1 MPSTSYN
8 KNLYFGSGGSVAV
21 MFLDSKET
29 HTAVKL
35 EEKGSEKFAPWGEDN
50 RFPQNFMETLRK
62 NGAGGTSYRL
72 LKAAHY
78 GQGFRLFRTDTS
90 DDGKEDRKI
99 VPLAAEKDILQ
110 FFNSCRM
117 PRVWTEIISDLENW
131 NLGFPE
137 FILSNDYNKCVS
149 VRRLQSAKMRYGL
162 INPNTGL
169 VEYAYLCHNWQTST
183 ALDSE
188 FVEKIAVVD
197 IYASAE
203 EIKEYCKKKKI
214 HKFTMPI
221 FYPMVD
227 ETYYPEPDHHS
238 VYRNGWMDVV
248 NNIPAYK
255 KAYSKNQLN
264 IKFMVYISD
273 EYFTRTYGVEWEKYT
288 IDKKTEIRKNLS
300 DSIDEHMSGNDKAG
314 KSIQT
319 TVFKDREGKWVK
331 GIEVVPLDTKI
342 NNEGTG
348 LLDASGGNSEI
359 MAAIGADPVLT
370 GVGIPGEK
378 LGGNGGSNKREALS
392 ILNALMKSKR
402 ETTLEIWRTLRD
414 YNGWDST
421 LEGDFAV
428 TELTTLDKNPT
439 GTENKF

>member
-1 MPSTSYN
+1 MAVQQINT
-8 KNLYFGSGGSVAV
+8 NLYFGSGGKTAII
-21 MFLDSKET
+21 
-29 HTAVKL
+29 HTKPTEPHTTVKI
-35 EEKGSEKFAPWGEDN
+35 EGSDQNKIALWGEEN
-50 RFPQNFMETLRK
+50 TFPQQFMETLKK

-78 GQGFRLFRTDTS
+78 GQGFRLFKSDVS
-90 DDGKEDRKI
+90 DDGKEDKRI
-99 VPLAAEKDILQ
+99 VPLASQKEIYD
-110 FFNSCRM
+110 FFVRNKM
-117 PRVWTEIISDLENW
+117 HITWTGVITDLETF
-131 NLGFPE
+131 NLAFPE
-137 FILSNDYNKCVS
+137 YILSNDYKKVVS
-149 VRRLQSAKMRYGL
+149 IRRQQTAKMRYEI
-162 INPNTGL
+162 INPNSGL
-169 VEYAYLCHNWQTST
+169 IENAYLCHNWSSNTDIKSQY
-183 ALDSE
+183 
-188 FVEKIAVVD
+188 VEKIPVVD
-197 IYASAE
+197 IYATAE
-203 EIKEYCKKKKI
+203 EIREHCKKKKV

-221 FYPMVD
+221 FYPLID

-255 KAYSKNQLN
+255 KKFSEQSLN
-264 IKFMVYISD
+264 IQYMVYISD
-273 EYFTRTYGVEWEKYT
+273 EYFTRTYGMDWPKYT
-288 IDKKTEIRKNLS
+288 IEKKTEIRKALS
-300 DSIDEHMSGNDKAG
+300 ESIDRHLSGIENAG

-319 TVFKDREGKWVK
+319 TVFKDSEGKWVK
-331 GIEVVPLDTKI
+331 GIEVVELDSK
-342 NNEGTG
+342 NQKDGTG

-370 GVGIPGEK
+370 GVGIPGDK

-414 YNGWDST
+414 FNGWDPT